1 MLVTP
6 HVKPFLLNTDYIMN
20 YASDVTGIFIHGNVH
35 IKMLKLLKVFKRFSF
50 PLLKTYY
57 AFLDN
62 AEGHTPQL
70 NMGCQV
76 QTGQIQKEESICAL
90 NSSSCAAQVLQLI
103 SYSSSAMPAEVL

>member
-1 MLVTP
+1 MVVTP
-6 HVKPFLLNTDYIMN
+6 NMKPFLLSTDYIMN
-20 YASDVTGIFIHGNVH
+20 YASDVTGVFTHGNMH
-35 IKMLKLLKVFKRFSF
+35 IKMLKLLKLLKRFSF

-62 AEGHTPQL
+62 AEGHTPHL

-90 NSSSCAAQVLQLI
+90 TSSSCTAQVLQLI
-103 SYSSSAMPAEVL
+103 GYTGSAMLAEVP